1 MLNRIYSVSCKESLT
16 IHRLIPFTGVLLE
29 YVFIFTG
36 EKSGL
41 KVSVIFSDETIFHGT
56 QEIFCLSDDC
66 DEIHDGF
73 VELTLPLDMQR
84 SVSILNSGCR
94 LLR

>member
-1 MLNRIYSVSCKESLT
+1 MKNRNKTLQQRSVLSDYF
-16 IHRLIPFTGVLLE
+16 FTHSA
-29 YVFIFTG
+29 I
-36 EKSGL
+36 SGL
-41 KVSVIFSDETIFHGT
+41 KVSVIFSDETIFHGA

-73 VELTLPLDMQR
+73 VELTLPLDMLD